1 VTLTKGTK
9 TKTMLSLSHHEIRRL
24 LDAMQ
29 GTDEPLT
36 MSRWDGIDR
45 KDHARLIHRLQR
57 ADRRFSLYES

>member
-1 VTLTKGTK
+1 MIKTTK
-9 TKTMLSLSHHEIRRL
+9 TKTMLSMSHHEIKRL

-29 GTDEPLT
+29 ATAEPLT

-45 KDHARLIHRLQR
+45 KDHAKLIHRLQR